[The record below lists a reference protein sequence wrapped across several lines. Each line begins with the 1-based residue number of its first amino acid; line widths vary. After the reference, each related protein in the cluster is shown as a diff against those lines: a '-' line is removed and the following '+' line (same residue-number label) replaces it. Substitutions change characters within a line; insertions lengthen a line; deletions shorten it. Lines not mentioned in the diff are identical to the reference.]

1 VANGQGDKQ
10 IGRKYRDEDDDSDDS
25 GGGGSKLLESEA

>member
-10 IGRKYRDEDDDSDDS
+10 IGRKYLDEDDDSDDS